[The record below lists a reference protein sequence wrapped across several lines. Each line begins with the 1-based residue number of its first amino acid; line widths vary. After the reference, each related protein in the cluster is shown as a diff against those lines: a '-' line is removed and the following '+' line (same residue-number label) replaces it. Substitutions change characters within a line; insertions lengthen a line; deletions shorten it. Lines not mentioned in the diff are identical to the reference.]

1 MKTPAIPSAHKTDSE
16 EINKILA
23 EELQE
28 FFTRHPKCE
37 GFTEIF
43 DYLRSLEVSQ
53 DVAADVAK
61 SLLWAECRA
70 SKANLAP
77 GENGRFVK
85 RFTTD
90 MVATLLN
97 EAGRSW
103 TDLCAEARAQ
113 FGMGKSTFAKLI
125 EELHTSGRC
134 YRTQKGVYGIKR

>member
-1 MKTPAIPSAHKTDSE
+1 MIPSAHRTASE
-16 EINKILA
+16 EINKIIG
-23 EELQE
+23 EELVE
-28 FFTRHPKCE
+28 FYSRHPKCE
-37 GFTEIF
+37 SFTEIF

-97 EAGRSW
+97 QAGRSW
-103 TDLCAEARAQ
+103 TDLCAEAQAQ

-125 EELHTSGRC
+125 DELHRTGGC
-134 YRTQKGVYGIKR
+134 YRTNKGIYGITK